1 MAKIQAFEE
10 LPPSGGQVHGPVLCG
25 WKIFEDAGAAFL
37 QLDTYGSDAR
47 KLTGKVSQSIQF
59 DQASAS
65 ELLGVLR
72 RAFPTLFG
80 TGQC

>member
-1 MAKIQAFEE
+1 MAKIEKFEE
-10 LPPSGGQVHGPVLCG
+10 LPPDGGQVHGPVLCG
-25 WKIFEDAGAAFL
+25 WKIFEAAGKTHM

-59 DQASAS
+59 DRASAA

-72 RAFPTLFG
+72 RAFPSLFRVD
-80 TGQC
+80 